1 MPRRI
6 DRHLLTRE
14 FLPAAGAVNDGI
26 IVPSPGTRC
35 GRLVFADRLGRRMAE
50 RRHIVPDVTVP
61 VLGAGVSRITLL
73 RTGGSRHFG
82 LIVVCV
88 ILIAGD
94 GETARCQDDEKTKKR
109 TNLCTFHQFDPPMFY
124 CSAFGRDRVKFYH
137 KMNGL
142 SRPIILENAQKKG
155 ARRRRK
161 IFRPLRG
168 RARARGAP
176 PRAKHPHWN
185 RNRGPAR

>member
-1 MPRRI
+1 MPRRV
-6 DRHLLTRE
+6 DRHLLARE
-14 FLPAAGAVNDGI
+14 LLSAAGAVNDGI

-82 LIVVCV
+82 LIVVRM

-124 CSAFGRDRVKFYH
+124 CSAFGRYRVKI
-137 KMNGL
+137 L
-142 SRPIILENAQKKG
+142 SQNERIVKTHHIGKRTKKG
-155 ARRRRK
+155 RPKAPQNIPAVQRKSPSSRRTS
-161 IFRPLRG
+161 
-168 RARARGAP
+168 
-176 PRAKHPHWN
+176 PRETSSLE
-185 RNRGPAR
+185 